1 MPRAGKLLHACS
13 TLAFDDAVP
22 RPSTVKVSGFAYDLG
37 TWGRRVQPECFALQV
52 GASTLAR
59 VLHRLRDDVHAGSG
73 VLSGLDS
80 PDDAAV
86 LAPPPPGHVSVQ
98 VPNPAVIITAGLTA
112 RQHIAF
118 GLDTGNAVWIWAQ

>member
-1 MPRAGKLLHACS
+1 MPALHSPLMMLC
-13 TLAFDDAVP
+13 LAPAQWRCQVL
-22 RPSTVKVSGFAYDLG
+22 RT
-37 TWGRRVQPECFALQV
+37 TWGHGRRVQPECFALQV

-59 VLHRLRDDVHAGSG
+59 VLQRLRHDVHAGPG

-112 RQHIAF
+112 RQHITF
-118 GLDTGNAVWIWAQ
+118 GLDTGNAVWSWAQ